1 MNRPLQ
7 TEHTRGS
14 RKRAARFFFC
24 LSMLILVLAIPAH
37 ALRGPELSDAQ
48 KQMLKKSF
56 ARIQAEEKGPYTPN
70 YCVCTDGKKSPVMK
84 ANGSISNSCGQTRFC
99 AAFRAPRGR
108 ALAEQGLYLGNIF
121 SSDLFEWDSIAD
133 HHDLVRGYILE
144 KFFVDTHPEH
154 QLAQLRAYGGLM
166 GAEYEA
172 RDMPRFFERFL
183 AAPNFN
189 DFRDYLLAYELQ
201 KRYFVRNDQGAI
213 QKIRSLASSIQS
225 ADSQFKPLRDATH
238 NRLSA
243 ALVPK
248 LTAYRDRLPDSQ
260 SKERQ
265 QIIEL
270 TQEIDKLTALN
281 QSALQPELNA
291 IEDKTLAKRLAALLP
306 AMDSGPVSTIDALGE
321 LMMDSR
327 RSIAAKK
334 VKPSDARQLIDLN
347 VTAAAVIQSRGGRLL
362 DAGGPKTVEQALVLL
377 KALTNASYGVGL
389 LSERERQAVAGDTDR
404 LLGQATWSRPIFLDR
419 LKKFERVVEWAHNS
433 ALAAFAEVWAPWTYL
448 LPDVARIGDDIVRGS
463 PLLLLGGVVRELNDY
478 ATGQARIQHQL
489 FGTEYDSQVRAL
501 NPGLAIGTLRVAPKE
516 GDYLRDEVVALKE
529 TPSEL
534 NPAAGIMTQGEGN
547 VVSHVQLLAR
557 ALGIPNAVVGP
568 GPFEQFAAHNG
579 KKVFFI
585 ATPRGKVYL
594 KEVAA
599 MTDEDKAIYT
609 EFNRNAERSDDG
621 TLGGSG
627 HKLHVDPK
635 RLDIKARLPIDLAA
649 MRRSDSGI
657 RSGPKAA
664 FLGELKHLFPEHVA
678 RGIVVPFG
686 AYYDHV
692 LHATVALPK
701 NLQESGIAQPGEG
714 LLNFENRIYK
724 QFFEAMVPGGAG
736 EKALTEW
743 IRPRL
748 EIIRYTIENKPLS
761 SELKAG
767 IRDGLDRNGL
777 LRPDDKSRTVGC
789 FVRSDTNV
797 EDQDNFNGAGL
808 NLTLFNM
815 DSLDDV
821 YRGLKEVWASPFT
834 YRSFSWRQTL
844 IDQPLWVFPSVVIL
858 ESVPNEK
865 SGVLVTADINSGD
878 QNKMVIATSEGV
890 GGAVDGTPAE
900 TLVWSADGI
909 ELQTV
914 FKSPWRRLLKPDGG
928 SKIVPA
934 TGKDHVLEPAE
945 LEALVAAATKI
956 KNNLKPA
963 IDPSGNSRPWDIEFG
978 FADGKLWLFQ
988 VRPFIGNEELKN
1000 IPALAA
1006 LDKTAEQ
1013 TGGTISLSETIR

>member
-1 MNRPLQ
+1 MNPPLK
-7 TEHTRGS
+7 TDRTRFYWI
-14 RKRAARFFFC
+14 RAAQLFFC
-24 LSMLILVLAIPAH
+24 LSVLLGLTLPAH
-37 ALRGPELSDAQ
+37 ALRGPELSDIQ
-48 KQMLKKSF
+48 KRILKKNF

-84 ANGSISNSCGQTRFC
+84 ADGSISNSCGQTRFC
-99 AAFRAPRGR
+99 AAFRARRGR

-121 SSDLFEWDSIAD
+121 SSDLFEWDSITD

-225 ADSQFKPLRDATH
+225 ADPQFKPLRDATH

-243 ALVPK
+243 ELIPK
-248 LTAYRDRLPDSQ
+248 LTTYRDRLPDSRGE
-260 SKERQ
+260 ERK
-265 QIIEL
+265 QITEL
-270 TQEIDKLTALN
+270 SEEIRKLTALN
-281 QSALQPELNA
+281 YSALQPQLNA
-291 IEDKTLAKRLAALLP
+291 IEDKTLARRLAALLP
-306 AMDSGPVSTIDALGE
+306 TMGSGPVSTIDALGK
-321 LMMDSR
+321 LMVESR
-327 RSIAAKK
+327 RSIAAKT
-334 VKPSDARQLIDLN
+334 VKRNDARQLIDLN
-347 VTAAAVIQSRGGRLL
+347 VTAAAVIQSRGSRLL

-389 LSERERQAVAGDTDR
+389 LSERERQAAAGDIDR
-404 LLGQATWSRPIFLDR
+404 LLGEGTRLRSSFLDR
-419 LKKFERVVEWAHNS
+419 LKNFERVVEWAHNS

-448 LPDVARIGDDIVRGS
+448 LPDVAHIGDDIVRGS
-463 PLLLLGGVVRELNDY
+463 PLLLLGSVARELDDY

-529 TPSEL
+529 TPAEL

-568 GPFEQFAAHNG
+568 APFEQFAEHDG

-609 EFNRNAERSDDG
+609 EFSRNAERTDTG
-621 TLGGSG
+621 TLGGSR
-627 HKLHVDPK
+627 HKLRVDPK
-635 RLDIKARLPIDLAA
+635 RLDIKTRLPIDLKAL
-649 MRRSDSGI
+649 RRSDSGI

-664 FLGELKHLFPEHVA
+664 FLGELKHLFPEHVT

-692 LHATVALPK
+692 LHAAVALPE

-714 LLNFENRIYK
+714 LLDFENRIYK
-724 QFFEAMVPGGAG
+724 QFFEEMVPGGAG
-736 EKALTEW
+736 ERALAEW
-743 IRPRL
+743 IQPRL
-748 EIIRYTIENKPLS
+748 EIIRYSIENTPLS
-761 SELKAG
+761 SELKAA

-777 LRPDDKSRTVGC
+777 LRPDDRSRTVGC

-858 ESVPNEK
+858 ESVPNDK

-878 QNKMVIATSEGV
+878 RNKMVIATSEGV

-909 ELQTV
+909 ELQTA

-928 SKIVPA
+928 SEIVPA

-963 IDPSGNSRPWDIEFG
+963 LDPSGNPRPWDIEFG

-1013 TGGTISLSETIR
+1013 TGGTISLKETIR